1 MTLGHLPLGHLP
13 CTHRSLYVNHKGF
26 SNLDMNFRLSHYDIG
41 GTNVVGSKL
50 AAINL
55 EARDIAAKHVLR
67 KVVVARIR

>member
-1 MTLGHLPLGHLP
+1 MNYKA
-13 CTHRSLYVNHKGF
+13 SLLKHNKPTF
-26 SNLDMNFRLSHYDIG
+26 LNFRLAHYDIG

>member
-1 MTLGHLPLGHLP
+1 M
-13 CTHRSLYVNHKGF
+13 RSCACYHYKLALFKYDEVSF
-26 SNLDMNFRLSHYDIG
+26 SLDFRLSHYDIG